1 MSELTLDE
9 AIEHCLE
16 VAEQNETS
24 AITYKNCKEIKTN
37 IYEKRTAEKAENDC
51 RECAAEQR
59 QLAEW
64 LMEAKDLKEE
74 NKFLISEFDRLI
86 KERVKERGEL
96 LKKLE
101 QIAEYKRLMKAAVD
115 GFKWL
120 EQHTEDDNG
129 GCIVKT
135 SNISCGNCPFN
146 TDGADCKWKHEA
158 EALKLI
164 GDEPNGI

>member
-1 MSELTLDE
+1 MTLDE
-9 AIEHCLE
+9 VINYNRLLADMETKSGDLE
-16 VAEQNETS
+16 VAEYYLN
-24 AITYKNCKEIKTN
+24 
-37 IYEKRTAEKAENDC
+37 TAKGLEE
-51 RECAAEQR
+51 
-59 QLAEW
+59 
-64 LMEAKDLKEE
+64 LKE
-74 NKFLISEFDRLI
+74 LR
-86 KERVKERGEL
+86 
-96 LKKLE
+96 E
-101 QIAEYKRLMKAAVD
+101 QKTEYKRLLKAAVD

-146 TDGADCKWKHEA
+146 TNGADCKWKHEA